1 MAAYLTIDDICSENT
16 TLKNKIIQLEDKIK
30 KLEKENVTVKE
41 YNKELKNRMDDLID
55 ENAVKILEYF
65 HSVHSIRRT
74 AWKFGMEMDELY
86 ELIPQWDDCSD
97 GLKNADDYI
106 ECRIEVI
113 GRREYDEEEE
123 ENMTKEELE
132 FRLRPLDE
140 EDITNIIA
148 DYKESTLSLYEL
160 ADRYELQ
167 INYLFRILKEKNII
181 EKETDAKGYAGF
193 YEEHMG
199 SGCEWDGKSE
209 LGFIEEFIN

>member
-1 MAAYLTIDDICSENT
+1 MAAYLTIDEICSENT
-16 TLKNKIIQLEDKIK
+16 TLKNKIIQLEDKMKI
-30 KLEKENVTVKE
+30 LEKEIVMVKE
-41 YNKELKNRMDDLID
+41 YNKELKNRMDDFID
-55 ENAVKILEYF
+55 DNSEQILDYF
-65 HSVHSIRRT
+65 HSVYSIRRT
-74 AWKFGMEMDELY
+74 AWKFGMEMSDLY
-86 ELIPQWDDCSD
+86 ELIPQWEDSRE
-97 GLKNADDYI
+97 GLRCAQDYK

-123 ENMTKEELE
+123 ESMTKEQIV

-148 DYKESTLSLYEL
+148 DYKESTLSIYEL

-167 INYLFRILKEKNII
+167 INYLFRTLKENKII
-181 EKETDAKGYAGF
+181 EKETDAKGYADF

-209 LGFIEEFIN
+209 LGMLE

>member
-1 MAAYLTIDDICSENT
+1 MAANFITIDELCVENT
-16 TLKNKIIQLEDKIK
+16 TLKNKVIQLENKIK
-30 KLEKENVTVKE
+30 KLEKEIVTVKE
-41 YNKELKNRMDDLID
+41 YNKELKNRLDDLID
-55 ENAVKILEYF
+55 DSAEQILDYF
-65 HSVHSIRRT
+65 HSVYSIRRT
-74 AWKFGMEMDELY
+74 AWKYGMEMSELY
-86 ELIPQWDDCSD
+86 ELIPQWEDSRE
-97 GLKNADDYI
+97 GLRSAEDYK
-106 ECRIEVI
+106 ECRIEII

-123 ENMTKEELE
+123 ERMTKEQLE

-148 DYKESTLSLYEL
+148 DYKESTLSMYEL

-167 INYLFRILKEKNII
+167 INYLFRILKENKII

-209 LGFIEEFIN
+209 LGLI